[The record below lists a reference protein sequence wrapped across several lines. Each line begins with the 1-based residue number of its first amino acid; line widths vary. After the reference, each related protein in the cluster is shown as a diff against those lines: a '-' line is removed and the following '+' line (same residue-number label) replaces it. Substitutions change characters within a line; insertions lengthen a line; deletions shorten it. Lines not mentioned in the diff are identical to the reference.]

1 MLWIKSYQATDR
13 DPQTRKFCRLTGLDI
28 PRAVGS
34 LHMIWWWA
42 LDWAPDGDISKF
54 ESVDLADAAHFGG
67 DPVAF
72 FDALVQ
78 SGYVSKTLDGYEIV
92 DWHNIGGQVIEGRKK
107 AAKKKA
113 AQREKAAAKKAA
125 ETAGLGDVPGD
136 ISGTK
141 QGRHPSVPGHKELDI
156 DKEKESLKEEEIT
169 PDQDSKPDQDQ
180 DQDPKPQPP
189 ARKAAAPDEPPE
201 KPEKGKKG
209 SRKMPDYPADSPYL
223 KMANYLKE
231 KIDGFAEAEGLA
243 HLTKRSNMQTWAN
256 DFRLLVE
263 TDEQSDKA
271 LIRDVMDWLV
281 TNVFW
286 RKNVLSG
293 SKFREQFPKL
303 VLEMKSNRAH
313 ANKGSGAGR
322 TGNQKPIIPIVSQNP
337 EEELSEEQLAE
348 AQEQLIETLRMAES
362 LRADSG
368 VKR

>member
-42 LDWAPDGDISKF
+42 LDWAPDGNISKF
-54 ESVDLADAAHFGG
+54 EPVDLADAAHFDG
-67 DPVAF
+67 DPAAF

-78 SGYVSKTLDGYEIV
+78 SGYVSKTLEGHEIV

-107 AAKKKA
+107 AAQKKA
-113 AQREKAAAKKAA
+113 KQREKAAAKKAA
-125 ETAGLGDVPGD
+125 VPGDVPGD
-136 ISGTK
+136 TSGTK
-141 QGRHPSVPGHKELDI
+141 QGRPLPVPGHKELDI
-156 DKEKESLKEEEIT
+156 DKEKESLKEEEIP
-169 PDQDSKPDQDQ
+169 PDQESKPKTDQNQ

-189 ARKAAAPDEPPE
+189 AQKAAAPDEPPE

-263 TDEQSDKA
+263 TDGQSDKA

-303 VLEMKSNRAH
+303 VLEMKSNKAH

-322 TGNQKPIIPIVSQNP
+322 TGNQKPIIPIVNQSEP
-337 EEELSEEQLAE
+337 DEEYSEEQMAE
-348 AQEQLIETLRMAES
+348 LLRLAES
-362 LRADSG
+362 LQAGNG